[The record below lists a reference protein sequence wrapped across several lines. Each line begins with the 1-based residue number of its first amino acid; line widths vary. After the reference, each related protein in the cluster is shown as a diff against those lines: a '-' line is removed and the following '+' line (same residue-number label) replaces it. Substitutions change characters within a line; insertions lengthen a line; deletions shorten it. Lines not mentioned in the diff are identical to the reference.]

1 MAGAKNDQYQRQKI
15 TSGKNKSKLSS
26 KPQTSLRNAVHV
38 MVQLYDKIIFPQNPE
53 TEMKK
58 AGYLG
63 FFPPAPQL
71 KTG

>member
-1 MAGAKNDQYQRQKI
+1 
-15 TSGKNKSKLSS
+15 
-26 KPQTSLRNAVHV
+26 